1 MDKAQLDALTN
12 RNIGSVKSS
21 GKSTLIANQQTD
33 LYFDL
38 YFTQDWAT
46 N

>member
-1 MDKAQLDALTN
+1 MDNAQFEALTN
-12 RNIGSVKSS
+12 RNIVSVKSC

-38 YFTQDWAT
+38 YFIQDWPT